1 MCVTA
6 RDIFPGVVK
15 KNLSISSWSGLV
27 EENTESRSDERVQKM
42 ELTLVNGYT
51 ISFQLAFQLLTV
63 FHCKVRTPTRV
74 RT

>member
-27 EENTESRSDERVQKM
+27 EENTESRSNNEIDS
-42 ELTLVNGYT
+42 G
-51 ISFQLAFQLLTV
+51 TV
-63 FHCKVRTPTRV
+63 DTFSKW
-74 RT
+74 

>member
-1 MCVTA
+1 MCVTT

-51 ISFQLAFQLLTV
+51 IFLD
-63 FHCKVRTPTRV
+63 
-74 RT
+74 